1 MSSLTLQGIFKSVT
15 TYLSKNSPAIL
26 TGCGIAGIAVTAV
39 AAVNAGMEIKEKL
52 DDAYVENECED
63 LEPKEVVKT
72 CWKSCVPVVASGAA
86 TAACF
91 VGAQTINTRRNIMLA
106 SLYSMTAN
114 NFSEY
119 RDAVVR
125 KIGEKKEEEV
135 RDEVS
140 RKQIEDNPSES
151 SEVFI
156 TDGDTL
162 CYDSWSGRYFRS
174 SIEKIRGAVNTINHD
189 LNSELTIPLNDFY
202 FLLNLPTVK
211 AGDKAGWNIDKP
223 MKVYYSSQIAENNE
237 PCIVINYYTE
247 PMEDYMDI

>member
-1 MSSLTLQGIFKSVT
+1 MSNLNLQGIIRGATK
-15 TYLSKNSPAIL
+15 YLSKNSSAIL
-26 TGCGIAGIAVTAV
+26 TGCGIAGIFVTA
-39 AAVNAGMEIKEKL
+39 ATAVSAGIEIKEKL
-52 DDAYVENECED
+52 DDAYVENDCEE
-63 LEPKEVVKT
+63 LAPKEIVKT
-72 CWKSCVPVVASGAA
+72 SWKSCMPVVASGAA
-86 TAACF
+86 TIACF

-119 RDAVVR
+119 RDAVVS
-125 KIGEKKEEEV
+125 KLGEKKDEEV
-135 RDEVS
+135 RDEIS
-140 RKQIEDNPSES
+140 RKKIEEHSPES
-151 SEVFI
+151 SEVLI

-162 CYDSWSGRYFRS
+162 CYDSWSGRYFKS

-237 PCIVINYYTE
+237 PCIVLNYYTE
-247 PMEDYMDI
+247 PMEDFMDI